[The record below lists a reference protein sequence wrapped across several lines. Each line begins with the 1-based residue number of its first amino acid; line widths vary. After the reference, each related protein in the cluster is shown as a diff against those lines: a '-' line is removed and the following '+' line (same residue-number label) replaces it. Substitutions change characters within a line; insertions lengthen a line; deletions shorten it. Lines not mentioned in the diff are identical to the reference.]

1 MRNHLKNMN
10 KILLLV
16 IITLTHISSF
26 SQNYKFNKLFTYQF
40 SSKKE
45 PRNVYCNSIDKN
57 IFLEIRSDYYG
68 LYASLNDLN
77 NNEYHRFKIDTVRVE
92 NDLHLNFTYE
102 YTNKI
107 KAYEIGYKT
116 FDYEVI
122 TEDSIKSKGFI
133 KIYKNKKK
141 KKLLAKYDVTVL
153 KGDINY
159 FHIYRYLFIHPYENN
174 KNLNIEI
181 GGIVESTNFFNRE
194 TNITVEFNSVDEAN
208 ISVFVP
214 DKKIIKKFSY

>member
-1 MRNHLKNMN
+1 MN

-26 SQNYKFNKLFTYQF
+26 SQDYKFNKLFTYQF

-68 LYASLNDLN
+68 LYASLKDLN

-92 NDLHLNFTYE
+92 NNLHLNFIYE

-107 KAYEIGYKT
+107 KTYEIGNQT
-116 FDYEVI
+116 FEYEII
-122 TEDSIKSKGFI
+122 TEDSIQSKGFI
-133 KIYKNKKK
+133 KIYKDKKK
-141 KKLLAKYDVTVL
+141 KKMVNKHDIIVL

-159 FHIYRYLFIHPYENN
+159 FNIYRFMCIHPYENS
-174 KNLNIEI
+174 KNLNIEL
-181 GGIVESTNFFNRE
+181 GGIVKSTTFFNGE
-194 TNITVEFNSVDEAN
+194 INVTVELNSVDEAN
-208 ISVFVP
+208 INVVVP
-214 DKKIIKKFSY
+214 DKKNIKTFSF